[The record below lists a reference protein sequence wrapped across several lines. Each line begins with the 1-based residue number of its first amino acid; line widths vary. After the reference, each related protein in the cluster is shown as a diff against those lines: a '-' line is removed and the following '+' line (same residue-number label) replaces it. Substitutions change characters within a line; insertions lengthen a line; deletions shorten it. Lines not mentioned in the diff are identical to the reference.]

1 MGRLRRKTQ
10 RFSLKGKSDTMKKYI
25 SPEIEMIKYNDDD
38 ILIVSSNVKKNG
50 KYNVEFNYQEWNDD
64 II

>member
-1 MGRLRRKTQ
+1 
-10 RFSLKGKSDTMKKYI
+10 MKKYI

-50 KYNVEFNYQEWNDD
+50 KYNVEFNYQEWNDE